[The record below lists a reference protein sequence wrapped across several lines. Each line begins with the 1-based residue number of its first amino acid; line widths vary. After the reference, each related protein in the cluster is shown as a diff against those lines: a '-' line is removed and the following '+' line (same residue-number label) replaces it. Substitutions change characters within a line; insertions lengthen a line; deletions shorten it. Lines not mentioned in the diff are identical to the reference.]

1 MLQFIY
7 GRAGSGKTETIL
19 NKVSEAAKDEKCL
32 LVVPEQFTVT
42 AERAVLKHIDKKY
55 LKNVEIL
62 NFRRLADKIFREKA
76 FVVQGYL
83 DNGGRYILMS
93 KAYEAVSENLKTYR
107 FSSFNGSFVEKLI
120 NVYDELKYY
129 SISIYDLEEKAR
141 QISNKPRRDKLLD
154 ISLIIAAYD
163 ALLIEGFADSKN
175 DLDILEV
182 FILQNDFLREY
193 NIYFDAFNSFTP
205 QELKV
210 VRAIILK
217 SKSITFSLCLDEMS
231 DKDGGYG
238 LFSNVKSTAAKL
250 LHIANKENITVL
262 EPIILDKAY
271 RFHSEDLAFLEKNIF
286 LPSPN
291 KLNEKAENVTVY
303 SAKDAFD
310 EASFIA
316 AEISR
321 LVRKEDYRYRDIALV
336 GRNVEEYKGI
346 IDQVFS
352 NFDIPLFDDRR
363 SELLAKPL
371 ILLVNSVFK
380 ITLYGFDT
388 EELFTYLKTGLANI
402 GDDEICLLEN
412 YAFMWGIHHQKWMNS
427 FKNNPDGFGQ
437 DMNDNT
443 KKLLEQLNHIRGKI
457 IEPLVRFKENI
468 KGTNGEAICREMY
481 SLLLFLNIPQK
492 FGEQAKEY
500 KRRGEL
506 ALSEEQEQVWDIFI
520 KALDQ
525 LAMVLKN
532 EKVETKRF
540 LELFNLVISEF
551 SIGKIPTSLD
561 EVVIG
566 NADRMRTNNPRAVF
580 LLGLNDGVFPKMI
593 KDDGLINDADRDE
606 MAGLDLFLAPS
617 TSDLAF
623 EERFYAYNAM
633 SLAREKVY
641 FTYTKTGL
649 DGKEARPSYLIGM
662 VKRILPM
669 CKLIDFSN
677 NTSFD
682 KIERAKPAFNLLASY
697 MPQKSKSSEV
707 LALGDYFK
715 QKAEYKAIYEN
726 ALQAANFAKSEK
738 PLAKETIK
746 DLYGNEFKLSSS
758 RADTFYHCKFSYFC
772 KYGLYAKP
780 RRRAELASLEIGS
793 FVHHILEE
801 AISQLAKQN
810 KKLYEL
816 TKDEMLQL
824 SKEISKRYLE
834 NFLGGEDKT
843 ARFLYLFKRIS
854 TGVASLL
861 WNLAKEF
868 SQCGFVPFAFE
879 LPINDNGDVK
889 PIEIS
894 LEDGGKLKV
903 VGFAD
908 RVDCFEKEDNKY
920 IRIVD
925 YKTGTKTFSLNDVLN
940 GLNLQMLI
948 YLFSVWQNGEE
959 FFKGK
964 VMPAGI
970 LYYPASA
977 PILKLPRHS
986 SDEEI
991 EKQKEKQF
999 KMNGLLLRDDEILTA
1014 MESNLEGKYIPVK
1027 RTKEGFSSSSVATLF
1042 QFGRLKGHIEKLLKN
1057 MGEEISNGEIELNPF
1072 KDTVVN
1078 SCRYCDMKA
1087 ICGYEPGRGKARGFK
1102 RLSNDDFWNTLEEG
1116 EIANG

>member
-1 MLQFIY
+1 MLQFII

-19 NKVSEAAKDEKCL
+19 KQISEMAKSEKCL
-32 LVVPEQFTVT
+32 LIVPEQFTVT
-42 AERAVLKHIDKKY
+42 AEREVLKHLDKKY

-76 FVVQGYL
+76 FVGRGYL

-93 KAYEAVSENLKTYR
+93 RALEAVCSHLTTYH
-107 FSSFNGSFVEKLI
+107 FASFNGSFVEKLI

-141 QISNKPRRDKLLD
+141 QISNKPRRDKILD
-154 ISLIIAAYD
+154 ISLIISAYD
-163 ALLIEGFADSKN
+163 ALLNEGFADTKN
-175 DLDILEV
+175 DLDILEQ
-182 FILQNDFLREY
+182 FILESELIKGY
-193 NIYFDAFNSFTP
+193 TIYFDAFNSFTP

-217 SKSITFSLCLDEMS
+217 AQNVIFSLCLDEMD

-238 LFSNVKSTAAKL
+238 LFSNGKATATKL
-250 LHIANKENITVL
+250 LNIANKENITVSNHL
-262 EPIILDKAY
+262 LLDKSY
-271 RFHSEDLAFLEKNIF
+271 RFHSDDLAFLEKNIF

-291 KLNEKAENVTVY
+291 KLNEKAENVAIY

-321 LVRKEDYRYRDIALV
+321 LVRAENYRYKDIVLV

-352 NFDIPLFDDRR
+352 NFDIPLFDDKR
-363 SELLAKPL
+363 SELLTKPL
-371 ILLVNSVFK
+371 ILLATSVFK

-388 EELFTYLKTGLANI
+388 EELLTYLKTGLANCN
-402 GDDEICLLEN
+402 DDEICLLEN
-412 YAFMWGIHHQKWMNS
+412 YAFMWGINHHKWLNN
-427 FKNNPDGFGQ
+427 FKNSPDGFGQ
-437 DMNDNT
+437 DMNDNA
-443 KKLLEQLNHIRGKI
+443 KILLEQLNHIRNRI

-468 KGTNGEAICREMY
+468 KGANGEKICKELY

-492 FGEQAKEY
+492 LMEQAEEY

-532 EKVETKRF
+532 EKIEVKRF
-540 LELFNLVISEF
+540 LELFILVISEF

-580 LLGLNDGVFPKMI
+580 LLGVNDGVFPKI
-593 KDDGLINDADRDE
+593 VKDDGLINDADRDE

-633 SLAREKVY
+633 TLAKEKVY
-641 FTYTKTGL
+641 FTYAKTGL

-669 CKLIDFSN
+669 CRMIDFSGISYLN
-677 NTSFD
+677 
-682 KIERAKPAFNLLASY
+682 KIERAKPAFNLLASS
-697 MPQKSKSSEV
+697 MPDKSKSSEV

-715 QKAEYKAIYEN
+715 QKVEYKTIYEN
-726 ALQAANFAKSEK
+726 ALKSADFAKTEK
-738 PLAKETIK
+738 PLEKQTIK
-746 DLYGNEFKLSSS
+746 NLYGNEFKLSSS

-793 FVHHILEE
+793 FVHHVLEE
-801 AISQLAKQN
+801 AIGRLTKEN
-810 KKLYEL
+810 KMLYEL
-816 TKDEMLQL
+816 TKDEMLTL
-824 SKEISKRYLE
+824 SREISKSYLE
-834 NFLGGEDKT
+834 DFLGGEEKT

-854 TGVASLL
+854 TSVASLL

-889 PIEIS
+889 PIEIP
-894 LEDGGKLKV
+894 LEDGSKLKV

-908 RVDCFEKEDNKY
+908 RVDCFEKEYSKY

-940 GLNLQMLI
+940 GLNIQMLI

-959 FFKGK
+959 FFKGQ

-970 LYYPASA
+970 LYYPAFA
-977 PILKLPRHS
+977 PILRLPRHS

-991 EKQKEKQF
+991 EKSREKLF

-1014 MESNLEGKYIPVK
+1014 MENGLEGKFIPVK
-1027 RTKEGFSSSSVATLF
+1027 RTKEGFSSSSVATLS

-1057 MGEEISNGEIELNPF
+1057 MGEEINKGEIELNPF

-1102 RLSNDDFWNTLEEG
+1102 RMSNEEFWNTLKEG
-1116 EIANG
+1116 ENANG

>member
-1 MLQFIY
+1 MLQFVI

-19 NKVSEAAKDEKCL
+19 SKLSITAKSENCL
-32 LVVPEQFTVT
+32 LIVPEQFTVT
-42 AERAVLKHIDKKY
+42 AEREVLKHIDKKD

-76 FVVQGYL
+76 FVGQGYL

-93 KAYEAVSENLKTYR
+93 RALEAVSENLTTYH

-154 ISLIIAAYD
+154 ISLIISAYD
-163 ALLIEGFADSKN
+163 ALLNQGFADAKN
-175 DLDILEV
+175 DLDILEE
-182 FILQNDFLREY
+182 FILESEFLKEVT
-193 NIYFDAFNSFTP
+193 IYFDAFNSFTP

-210 VRAIILK
+210 VRAVILK
-217 SKSITFSLCLDEMS
+217 AQNVTFALCSDEMD

-238 LFSNVKSTAAKL
+238 IFSNGKATATKL
-250 LHIANKENITVL
+250 ANIASKENIMIL
-262 EPIILDKAY
+262 ETIILDKAY

-291 KLNEKAENVTVY
+291 KFEKRAENITIY

-310 EASFIA
+310 EANFIA

-321 LVRKEDYRYRDIALV
+321 LVRTQNYRYKDIVLI
-336 GRNVEEYKGI
+336 GRNVEEYKGV

-352 NFDIPLFDDRR
+352 SFDIPLFDDRR
-363 SELLAKPL
+363 SELLTKPL
-371 ILLVNSVFK
+371 ILLVTSVFK
-380 ITLYGFDT
+380 IALYGFDT
-388 EELFTYLKTGLANI
+388 EELLTYLKTGLANSN
-402 GDDEICLLEN
+402 DDEICLLEN
-412 YAFMWGIHHQKWMNS
+412 YAFMWGINHQKWLGS
-427 FKNNPDGFGQ
+427 FKNNPDGFGK
-437 DMNDNT
+437 DISEDG
-443 KKLLEQLNHIRGKI
+443 KRLLEQLNNIRSRI
-457 IEPLVRFKENI
+457 IEPLVRFKENM
-468 KGTNGEAICREMY
+468 KGANGETICKELY

-492 FGEQAKEY
+492 LEEQAEEY
-500 KRRGEL
+500 KTRGEL

-532 EKVETKRF
+532 EKVDVKRF
-540 LELFNLVISEF
+540 LELFHLVISEF

-580 LLGLNDGVFPKMI
+580 LLGVNDGVFPKII

-623 EERFYAYNAM
+623 EERFYAYTAM
-633 SLAREKVY
+633 SLAKEKVY

-669 CKLIDFSN
+669 CNMIDFSGISSLN
-677 NTSFD
+677 
-682 KIERAKPAFNLLASY
+682 KIERAKPAFNLLASS
-697 MPQKSKSSEV
+697 MSDKSKSSEV

-726 ALQAANFAKSEK
+726 ALKSADFAKSEK
-738 PLAKETIK
+738 PLEKGTIK
-746 DLYGNEFKLSSS
+746 NLYGNEFKLSSS

-780 RRRAELASLEIGS
+780 RRKAQLASLEIGS

-801 AISQLAKQN
+801 AISQLAKEN

-816 TKDEMLQL
+816 TKDEMLTL
-824 SKEISKRYLE
+824 SRKISKSYLE
-834 NFLGGEDKT
+834 DFLGGEEKT

-854 TGVASLL
+854 TSVASLL
-861 WNLAKEF
+861 FNLAKEF
-868 SQCGFVPFAFE
+868 SQCGFVPCAFE

-889 PIEIS
+889 PIEIP

-908 RVDCFEKEDNKY
+908 RVDCFQKDENKY

-940 GLNLQMLI
+940 GLNIQMLI
-948 YLFSVWQNGEE
+948 YLFSIWQNGEE
-959 FFKGK
+959 FFKGQIL
-964 VMPAGI
+964 PAGI

-991 EKQKEKQF
+991 EKERTKQF

-1014 MESNLEGKYIPVK
+1014 MESDLEGKYIPVK
-1027 RTKEGFSSSSVATLF
+1027 RTKEGFSSSSVATLS

-1057 MGEEISNGEIELNPF
+1057 MGEEINNGEIELNPF

-1078 SCRYCDMKA
+1078 SCRYCEMKA

-1102 RLSNDDFWNTLEEG
+1102 RMSNEDFWNTLEEG
-1116 EIANG
+1116 ENAHG